1 MKRCKGCAKEY
12 IGHDSVPQEGGH
24 VNLEDLGYSDWYRDS
39 LRKSPMA
46 EPQVARV
53 LAVDRD
59 RYRIGGEFGSI
70 PAELSGKLAYCAE
83 TIEDMPC
90 VGDWVFV
97 DYYDDN
103 SHAIVHGILPR
114 KTILRRRSSGARV
127 DFQLI
132 AANID
137 VAFIVQ
143 SCDVDYNLNRLDRYI
158 VMTKDGG
165 IDSILLLTKSDLVD
179 VLKLESMIAEV
190 RREHSIPVIPL
201 SSTSGAG
208 YDRFKQRLEKG
219 KTYCLIGSSGV
230 GKSTIL
236 NKLLG
241 RQEFATNTVR
251 EKSAKGRH
259 TTTRRQ
265 LVILDNG
272 ALFVDTPGMR
282 ELGMIGFGLA
292 IDESYEDIAM
302 IAERCRFPD
311 CTHTTEKDCAVLLSV
326 AEGELTSE
334 RLQSYLK
341 LMKESKYYEM
351 TYMEKRNK
359 DKAFGKM
366 VKNYTKSKQKR

>member
-1 MKRCKGCAKEY
+1 M
-12 IGHDSVPQEGGH
+12 
-24 VNLEDLGYSDWYRDS
+24 NLEELGYSDWYRDS
-39 LRKSPMA
+39 LRNSAKS
-46 EPQVARV
+46 ETKVARII
-53 LAVDRD
+53 AVDRD
-59 RYRIGGEFGSI
+59 RYMIGSVFGSI
-70 PAELSGKLAYCAE
+70 PAELTGKLAYCAA
-83 TIEDMPC
+83 TAEDMPC
-90 VGDWVFV
+90 VGDWVLV
-97 DYYDDN
+97 DYYDQN
-103 SHAIVHGILPR
+103 AHAIVQEILPR

-127 DFQLI
+127 DYQLI
-132 AANID
+132 ASNID

-165 IDSILLLTKSDLVD
+165 IDSILLLTKSDLVED
-179 VLKLESMIAEV
+179 LNLESMIGEV
-190 RREHSIPVIPL
+190 RREHSIDVIPL
-201 SSTSGAG
+201 SSTSGVG
-208 YDRFKQRLEKG
+208 YDRFRDTLEKG

-236 NKLLG
+236 NKLVG
-241 RQEFATNTVR
+241 KEEFATNTVR

-282 ELGMIGFGLA
+282 ELGMLGFGLG
-292 IDESYEDIAM
+292 IDESYEDIAA
-302 IAERCRFPD
+302 IAKSCRFAD
-311 CTHTTEKDCAVLLSV
+311 CTHTTQKGCAVLSSV
-326 AEGELTSE
+326 ADGELTAE
-334 RLQSYLK
+334 RFQNYQK

-366 VKNYTKSKQKR
+366 VKNYMKAKQKQ